1 MNCFFLRILLTGL
14 LPVLAYSQTA
24 TFRVATNLILTPV
37 WVADA
42 EGTPV
47 RNLELEDFEIEE
59 NGISVGAVKLGE
71 PGEAPLEL
79 GMLFDTSG
87 SMIPR
92 FNVQRQAAIRFLKRI
107 MRPIDSVFLISVSNM
122 PIILQNRTSSLE
134 VAVQA
139 VNKIPSSSQA
149 TAFYSSIA
157 KAAQMLQG
165 QAIPEARRVMIALSD
180 GEDNRSLENELKDA
194 LRDLQSA
201 DCLFY
206 SLNPKGRTYT
216 FGFLGRRAEENMEI
230 MAKQTGGK
238 AFVFNEEEELT
249 AFYDRIADELQ
260 NQYLLGYH
268 SPATTKANS
277 YRRIVIK
284 VRGRPE
290 LQVKARPGYY
300 PD

>member
-1 MNCFFLRILLTGL
+1 MIRFFLWILLAGL
-14 LPVLAYSQTA
+14 MPALAYPQTT
-24 TFRVATNLILTPV
+24 TFRVATDLVLTPV
-37 WVADA
+37 LVEDA

-47 RNLELEDFEIEE
+47 RDLKLEDFEIEE
-59 NGISVGAVKLGE
+59 NGISVGAARLGK

-79 GMLFDTSG
+79 GLLFDTSG
-87 SMIPR
+87 SMISR
-92 FNVQRQAAIRFLKRI
+92 FDVQRHAAIRFLKRI
-107 MRPIDSVFLISVSNM
+107 MRPIDSVFLLSISNT

-139 VNKIPSSSQA
+139 ANNIPSTSQA
-149 TAFYSSIA
+149 TAFYNSIV
-157 KAAQMLQG
+157 KAARMLQE
-165 QAIPEARRVMIALSD
+165 QTMSEARRVMIALSD

-194 LRDLQSA
+194 LRGLQSA

-206 SLNPKGRTYT
+206 SINPKGRTYQL
-216 FGFLGRRAEENMEI
+216 GYLGRHAQESMEV
-230 MAKQTGGK
+230 MAQQTGGK

-249 AFYDRIADELQ
+249 EFYDRIADELQ

-268 SPATTKANS
+268 SPATSSANI
-277 YRRIVIK
+277 YRQIVIK

-300 PD
+300 SD